1 MKYISIDEVVA
12 IHFELIKQF
21 GGSQGIRDFGP
32 LHSAVERSKA
42 SFGGEDLYPNIF
54 NKAAALLRSLMLN
67 YPFVDGNKRTAYV
80 STARFLGM
88 NGYVLKTEKQ
98 MIIQYI
104 LAIEKEKPSIAD
116 IARWLKLHTSEA

>member
-21 GGSQGIRDFGP
+21 GGSQGIRDFGL

-54 NKAAALLRSLMLN
+54 NKAAALLHSLILN
-67 YPFVDGNKRTAYV
+67 HPFVDGNKRTAYV
-80 STARFLGM
+80 STARFLRM
-88 NGYVLKTEKQ
+88 NGYIPKAEKRV
-98 MIIQYI
+98 IIEYI
-104 LAIEKEKPSIAD
+104 LTIEKEKPSITDTAK
-116 IARWLKLHTSEA
+116 WLKLHTSAV